1 MRNRITVK
9 AVYVELTSAC
19 NLRCLH
25 CYNSSGESITY
36 LPHNAV
42 KKIVDEALILGM
54 NSISLSGG
62 EPLLYPDLIE
72 TMQYI
77 SQQSN
82 VEQTVITNATLLDCK
97 FLNELKDKGL
107 NPIFQLSFDGL
118 REHHDY
124 IRGVGSFAKLQ
135 SSISLL
141 NEYAF
146 RIIFHSL
153 IYRNNSKQI
162 QDMIEFAAQSDAKVL
177 DLTFLKAKGRGKK
190 NQTKIMLNC
199 EERIDIMQRAAYFKH
214 YGRERNV
221 KVNIPS
227 VFYGICPIFSD
238 KHNVDMFIRIDSA
251 GNVYPC
257 QNFGGDCSSLGN
269 VIFDSLD
276 DIVREELI
284 TKLRLNLDIGRYE
297 KCEKCFIQGICGRG
311 CPGIEVTDYKH
322 SVFSDECEQRREYA
336 RALLKAALTHN

>member
-54 NSISLSGG
+54 NSISLSGR

-190 NQTKIMLNC
+190 NQTKIILNC
-199 EERIDIMQRAAYFKH
+199 
-214 YGRERNV
+214 
-221 KVNIPS
+221 
-227 VFYGICPIFSD
+227 
-238 KHNVDMFIRIDSA
+238 
-251 GNVYPC
+251 
-257 QNFGGDCSSLGN
+257 
-269 VIFDSLD
+269 
-276 DIVREELI
+276 
-284 TKLRLNLDIGRYE
+284 
-297 KCEKCFIQGICGRG
+297 
-311 CPGIEVTDYKH
+311 
-322 SVFSDECEQRREYA
+322 RR
-336 RALLKAALTHN
+336 KN